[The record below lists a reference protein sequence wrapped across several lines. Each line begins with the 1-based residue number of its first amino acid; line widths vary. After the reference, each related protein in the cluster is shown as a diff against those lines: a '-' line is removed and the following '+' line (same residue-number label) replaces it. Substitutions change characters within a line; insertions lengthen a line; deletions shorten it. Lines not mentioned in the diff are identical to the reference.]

1 MAIAAQGLFTIE
13 SFNSFSWLDVPHP
26 STSFVGRMVS
36 RMACESRWSTI
47 QSFQIYYWVVVTER
61 WSHEYPLSYSSLGW
75 TLGVIVFLS
84 ILDIDIHRNWLQE
97 HAPIASLAYTYRSIS
112 RAFPTWIQ
120 QQVQVSHDTVCTG
133 HLSYTK
139 SNALLHWSVNYLISQ
154 SIT

>member
-1 MAIAAQGLFTIE
+1 MAIATQGLFTIE

-97 HAPIASLAYTYRSIS
+97 HAPIASLHIHTVPFQEHFQHES
-112 RAFPTWIQ
+112 